1 MQFPCPVLVTVP
13 YTARKLCG
21 HVLAVEG
28 FTGRKQRGA
37 KAVQDANTKGR
48 GREKLCA
55 PQSRPGNLHRLVG
68 HMAMADGG
76 TSDMRERD
84 CVNKGSLVVKG
95 SLPKNRI
102 DV

>member
-1 MQFPCPVLVTVP
+1 M
-13 YTARKLCG
+13 
-21 HVLAVEG
+21 LAVEG
-28 FTGRKQRGA
+28 FTGQKQTGA

-55 PQSRPGNLHRLVG
+55 PQSHPGNLHRLVG
-68 HMAMADGG
+68 HMAMAAGG

-84 CVNKGSLVVKG
+84 GLNKGSLGVKG

-102 DV
+102 DM